1 MDLSSLSLVVAPAAP
16 VKPLPDEHAAVFWR
30 SRLWRKN
37 AALLVSLAAAMVLVF
52 GAIEML
58 ATQRDAQAQAGALQ
72 VARANE
78 AAHSLRTSWLAMS
91 RSVQAVNALPLQDS
105 WLGLPTRREEFGRLL
120 RLVPAIDSVEYRDA
134 TGALQLRVSRR
145 DVDFVVP
152 RPSTGVASRPATTA
166 TSVARPA
173 SVAPPVTAHNRVV
186 YNDDDTPAVALHYAE
201 SDRATAG
208 VTTVIVGLL
217 SWSRDLRSALNVPE
231 AEIFLVDMDG
241 VLAVHKDPTVLLAR
255 TRLANFRTDVVAA
268 RALATLRAQDATG
281 IGGQPVL
288 RTTLPVPEL
297 GWTVV
302 VEHPR
307 SVLMAPLWDTLQ
319 RTAFVLAFGVL
330 LAMAA
335 AAVLAG
341 RLTRPVRQLHAAA
354 RRLGAGDLDTRIHLA
369 SSDELE
375 DLAAQ
380 FNRMAD
386 SLRANVVDLEAKVA
400 AKTADLERASRHK
413 SEFLANMSHEL
424 RTPLNAI
431 IGFGDVLRE
440 GMAGPLNAEQAEYI
454 NDIHASGLHLLALIN
469 DVLDLSK
476 IEAGQ
481 LDLDCTLFEV
491 VPTIEATAAL
501 VRQRCLHMGLRLLL
515 EPTADAATNSNTPL
529 TWVADARRFKQVLL
543 NLLSNAVKFT
553 PSGGLITVTHGV
565 DLERG
570 LWVQVQDSGVG
581 IGAPD
586 HEAVFEAFRQVGG
599 DAAGRAEGTG
609 LGLALVRR
617 LVQEHGGEVVLD
629 SALGQGA
636 TFTFYLPPRSE

>member
-1 MDLSSLSLVVAPAAP
+1 MDLLSISPVAAPAAP
-16 VKPLPDEHAAVFWR
+16 LVAVASEAGLPVWR
-30 SRLWRKN
+30 SRLWQKN
-37 AALLVSLAAAMVLVF
+37 AAILVSLAVAMVLAF
-52 GAIEML
+52 GAVEML

-72 VARANE
+72 LARASE
-78 AAHSLRTSWLAMS
+78 AAHALRTSWLAMS

-105 WLGLPTRREEFGRLL
+105 WLGLSTRREEFGRLL
-120 RLVPAIDSVEYRDA
+120 RLVPAIDSVEYQDVQ
-134 TGALQLRVSRR
+134 GVLQLLVSRR
-145 DVDFVVP
+145 DVDYIAP
-152 RPSTGVASRPATTA
+152 RPVAG
-166 TSVARPA
+166 PA
-173 SVAPPVTAHNRVV
+173 SANATVSAAAPAASASAPSPQVSSRVS
-186 YNDDDTPAVALHYAE
+186 YNDDDTPMVALRYA
-201 SDRATAG
+201 DAG
-208 VTTVIVGLL
+208 PAAAGLTTVNVGLL
-217 SWSRDLRSALNVPE
+217 SWARELRHALTVPD
-231 AEIFLVDMDG
+231 AEIFVVDAGG
-241 VLAVHKDPTVLLAR
+241 VLALHKDPSVLLAR
-255 TRLANFRTDVVAA
+255 ARLAVVNMDAPITPSSA
-268 RALATLRAQDATG
+268 PAIDAQG
-281 IGGQPVL
+281 LSGQPVL

-565 DLERG
+565 DPERG

>member
-1 MDLSSLSLVVAPAAP
+1 MDLLSISPVAAPAAP
-16 VKPLPDEHAAVFWR
+16 LVAVASEAGLPVWR
-30 SRLWRKN
+30 SRLWQKN
-37 AALLVSLAAAMVLVF
+37 AAILVSLAVAMVLAF
-52 GAIEML
+52 GAVEML

-72 VARANE
+72 LARASE
-78 AAHSLRTSWLAMS
+78 AAHALRTSWLAKS

-105 WLGLPTRREEFGRLL
+105 WLGLSTRREEFGRLL
-120 RLVPAIDSVEYRDA
+120 RLVPAIDSVEYQDVQ
-134 TGALQLRVSRR
+134 GVLQLLVSRR
-145 DVDFVVP
+145 DVDYIAP
-152 RPSTGVASRPATTA
+152 RPVAG
-166 TSVARPA
+166 PA
-173 SVAPPVTAHNRVV
+173 SANATVSAAAPAASASAPSPQVSSRVS
-186 YNDDDTPAVALHYAE
+186 YNDDDTPMVALRYA
-201 SDRATAG
+201 DAG
-208 VTTVIVGLL
+208 HAAAGSTPVNVGLL
-217 SWSRDLRSALNVPE
+217 SWARELRHALTVPD
-231 AEIFLVDMDG
+231 AEIFVVDAGG
-241 VLAVHKDPTVLLAR
+241 VLALHKDPSVLLAR
-255 TRLANFRTDVVAA
+255 ARLAVVNMDAPITPSSA
-268 RALATLRAQDATG
+268 PAIDAQG
-281 IGGQPVL
+281 LSGQPVL

-565 DLERG
+565 DPERG